1 MTVEGRLRR
10 VPIAGCLDAGRIS
23 VNGFDNRTHIFTG
36 SQARRRLAPP
46 RSLAVKRHDAHF
58 APGEDGASESAAD
71 GAGRG

>member
-1 MTVEGRLRR
+1 
-10 VPIAGCLDAGRIS
+10 
-23 VNGFDNRTHIFTG
+23 
-36 SQARRRLAPP
+36 LAPP